1 MDAFGKIRKLNHKGF
16 AVVYIALMIVVLV
29 AFVGLAV
36 DLGYMYV
43 AKGQLQN
50 AADAAALAGASQLPV
65 IANVRVQAKL
75 FAEKNNA
82 AGEAVKIGLNDTNS
96 LDGDIVVGYWN
107 GSTIS
112 NTVPSGKV
120 SNAVKVVARRTSET
134 GTGISEDNK
143 QVPLFF
149 GNVINWGKMSA
160 KADAI
165 ACRPPKPAGPIVL
178 CESICSKP
186 VPFKVYFN
194 QNIATDPSGNL
205 DGTYTVGWTE
215 FSATSKATNLGP
227 NSDVAKLIDGRKDI
241 PFGLCGQTLW
251 TNNGLGNTIDVLY
264 DKFESD
270 KNPSTGTWTI
280 LVPIFEFCPSSISST
295 ESFTTLIK
303 YAEITISEVKKPG
316 SGSGESYVNIVNI
329 ACEACETTNFLGD
342 KAVLVK

>member
-1 MDAFGKIRKLNHKGF
+1 MDAIGRIRKLNHKGF

-29 AFVGLAV
+29 AFVSLAV

-50 AADAAALAGASQLPV
+50 ASDAAALAGAAQLPNKT
-65 IANVRVQAKL
+65 NVRVQAKL

-82 AGEAVKIGLNDTNS
+82 AGEAVKIDLNDTNS
-96 LDGDIVVGYWN
+96 LDGDIVVGYWKD
-107 GSTIS
+107 STFS
-112 NTVPSGKV
+112 NTVPSGKI

-143 QVPLFF
+143 PVTLFF
-149 GNVINWGKMSA
+149 GNVIGWDKMGA

-178 CESICSKP
+178 CLDICSKP

-194 QNIATDPSGNL
+194 QTIAKDPSGNL

-241 PFGLCGQTLW
+241 PFDLCGQTLW
-251 TNNGLGNTIDVLY
+251 TNNGLGNAIQTLHDT
-264 DKFESD
+264 FQRD
-270 KNPSTGTWTI
+270 KNPSTGKWTI
-280 LVPIFEFCPSSISST
+280 LVPIFEYCPSSLSST
-295 ESFTTLIK
+295 ESFTTLVK
-303 YAEITISEVKKPG
+303 YAEITISDVKIPG
-316 SGSGESYVNIVNI
+316 GGSGEAYVDIENI

-342 KAVLVK
+342 KAILVK